1 MISFDKEAIE
11 NLTYVKKIN
20 LVNSVTG
27 YKSANLIGTKS
38 KTGVTNVAVFSSVT
52 HFGSSPA
59 ILGFVLRPT
68 TVIRNTYENIKE
80 TGVFTIN
87 PIFKSNIKDAHHTSA
102 KYPKN
107 VSEFDKTSLE
117 EEYKDNW
124 EAPYVKKAPI
134 QLAMEYLEEY
144 EIKANGTILVLA
156 EIKKIYVRE
165 DLLEDD
171 YLINLTKGEIAAIN
185 GLDTYAVP
193 TNNLRLSY
201 QRPKE
206 SRSDE

>member
-1 MISFDKEAIE
+1 MISFDKEDIR
-11 NLTYVKKIN
+11 NLAYVKKIN

-38 KTGVTNVAVFSSVT
+38 KAGISNVAVFSSVT

-68 TVIRNTYENIKE
+68 TVIRDTYNNIKE

-87 PIFKSNIKDAHHTSA
+87 PIFKSKIEDAHHTSA
-102 KYPKN
+102 KYPEE
-107 VSEFDKTSLE
+107 VSEFDKTSLD
-117 EEYKDNW
+117 EEYKDDW
-124 EAPYVKKAPI
+124 HAPFVKEAPI
-134 QLAMEYLEEY
+134 QIAMKYLEEY

-156 EIKKIYVRE
+156 EIVKLHVRE
-165 DLLEDD
+165 ELLEED
-171 YLINLTKGEIAAIN
+171 YLINLSKGEIAAIN

-193 TNNLRLSY
+193 TSNLRLSY

-206 SRSDE
+206 TNTE

>member
-1 MISFDKEAIE
+1 MISFDKEDIR
-11 NLTYVKKIN
+11 NLAYVKKIN

-38 KTGVTNVAVFSSVT
+38 KGGISNVAVFSSVT

-68 TVIRNTYENIKE
+68 TVIRDTYNNIKE

-87 PIFKSNIKDAHHTSA
+87 PIFKSKIEDAHHTSA
-102 KYPKN
+102 KYPEE
-107 VSEFDKTSLE
+107 VSEFDKTSLD
-117 EEYKDNW
+117 EEYKDDW
-124 EAPYVKKAPI
+124 HAPFVKEAPI
-134 QLAMEYLEEY
+134 QIAMKYLEEY

-156 EIKKIYVRE
+156 EIVKLHVRE
-165 DLLEDD
+165 ELLEED
-171 YLINLTKGEIAAIN
+171 YLINLSKGEIAAIN

-193 TNNLRLSY
+193 TSNLRLSY

-206 SRSDE
+206 TNTE

>member
-52 HFGSSPA
+52 HFGSNPA

-102 KYPKN
+102 KYPKD

-124 EAPYVKKAPI
+124 EAPFVKKAPI
-134 QLAMEYLEEY
+134 QMAMEYLEEY

>member
-1 MISFDKEAIE
+1 MISFDKEDID
-11 NLTYVKKIN
+11 NLAYVKKIN
-20 LVNSVTG
+20 LVNSITG

-38 KTGVTNVAVFSSVT
+38 KAGITNVAVFSSVT

-68 TVIRNTYENIKE
+68 TVIRDTYDNIKE

-87 PIFKSNIKDAHHTSA
+87 PIFKSKIKDAHHTSA
-102 KYPKN
+102 KYPKEI
-107 VSEFDKTSLE
+107 SEFDKTALE

-124 EAPYVKKAPI
+124 EAPFVKESPI
-134 QLAMEYLEEY
+134 QIAMKYLEEY

-156 EIKKIYVRE
+156 EIVKLYVRE
-165 DLLEDD
+165 DLLEED

-193 TNNLRLSY
+193 TNNLRLNY

-206 SRSDE
+206 NKNQ

>member
-20 LVNSVTG
+20 LINSVTG

-124 EAPYVKKAPI
+124 EAPFVKKAPI
-134 QLAMEYLEEY
+134 QLAMKYLEEY

-193 TNNLRLSY
+193 NNNLRLSY

-206 SRSDE
+206 SSSDE

>member
-1 MISFDKEAIE
+1 MISFDKEDIR
-11 NLTYVKKIN
+11 NLAYVKKIN

-38 KTGVTNVAVFSSVT
+38 KAGISNVAVF
-52 HFGSSPA
+52 SPA

-68 TVIRNTYENIKE
+68 TVIRDTYNNIKE

-87 PIFKSNIKDAHHTSA
+87 PIFKSKIEDAHHTSA
-102 KYPKN
+102 KYPEE
-107 VSEFDKTSLE
+107 VSEFDKTSLD
-117 EEYKDNW
+117 EEYKDDW
-124 EAPYVKKAPI
+124 HAPFVKEAPI
-134 QLAMEYLEEY
+134 QIAMKYLEEY

-156 EIKKIYVRE
+156 EIVKLHVRE
-165 DLLEDD
+165 ELLEED
-171 YLINLTKGEIAAIN
+171 YLINLSKGEIAAIN

-193 TNNLRLSY
+193 TSNLRLSY

-206 SRSDE
+206 TNTE

>member
-124 EAPYVKKAPI
+124 EAPFVKKAPI

-201 QRPKE
+201 QKPKE

>member
-20 LVNSVTG
+20 LINSVTG

-124 EAPYVKKAPI
+124 EAPFVKKAPI

-144 EIKANGTILVLA
+144 KIKANGTILVLA

-201 QRPKE
+201 QKPKE

>member
-1 MISFDKEAIE
+1 MISFDKEDID
-11 NLTYVKKIN
+11 NLAYVKKIN
-20 LVNSVTG
+20 LVNSITG

-38 KTGVTNVAVFSSVT
+38 KAGITNVAVFSSVT

-68 TVIRNTYENIKE
+68 TVIRDTYDNIKE

-87 PIFKSNIKDAHHTSA
+87 PIFKSKIKDAHHTSA
-102 KYPKN
+102 KYPKEI
-107 VSEFDKTSLE
+107 SEFDKTALE

-124 EAPYVKKAPI
+124 EAPFVKEAPI
-134 QLAMEYLEEY
+134 QIAMKYLEEY

-156 EIKKIYVRE
+156 EIVKLYVRE
-165 DLLEDD
+165 DLLEED
-171 YLINLTKGEIAAIN
+171 YLINLIKGEIAAIN

-193 TNNLRLSY
+193 TNNLRLNY

-206 SRSDE
+206 NKNK

>member
-1 MISFDKEAIE
+1 MISFDKEDID
-11 NLTYVKKIN
+11 NLAYVKKIN

-38 KTGVTNVAVFSSVT
+38 KAGITNVAVFSSVT

-68 TVIRNTYENIKE
+68 TVIRDTYDNIKE

-87 PIFKSNIKDAHHTSA
+87 PIFKSKIKDAHHTSA
-102 KYPKN
+102 KYPKE
-107 VSEFDKTSLE
+107 VSEFDQTALE

-124 EAPYVKKAPI
+124 EAPFVKEAPI
-134 QLAMEYLEEY
+134 QIAMNYLEEY

-156 EIKKIYVRE
+156 EIVKLYVRE
-165 DLLEDD
+165 DLLEED

-193 TNNLRLSY
+193 TNNLRLNY

-206 SRSDE
+206 NKNE

>member
-1 MISFDKEAIE
+1 MISLDKKDID
-11 NLTYVKKIN
+11 NLAYVKKIN

-38 KTGVTNVAVFSSVT
+38 KAGITNVAVFSSVT

-68 TVIRNTYENIKE
+68 TVIRDTYDNIKE

-87 PIFKSNIKDAHHTSA
+87 PIFKSKIKDAHHTSA
-102 KYPKN
+102 KYPKE
-107 VSEFDKTSLE
+107 VSEFDKTVLE

-124 EAPYVKKAPI
+124 EAPFVKEAPI
-134 QLAMEYLEEY
+134 QIAMNYLEEY

-156 EIKKIYVRE
+156 EIVKLHVRE
-165 DLLEDD
+165 DLLEED

-193 TNNLRLSY
+193 TNNLRLNY

-206 SRSDE
+206 NKNK

>member
-102 KYPKN
+102 KYPKD

-117 EEYKDNW
+117 EEYKDKW
-124 EAPYVKKAPI
+124 EAPFVKKAPI

-165 DLLEDD
+165 ELLEDD

>member
-59 ILGFVLRPT
+59 VLGFVLRPT

-124 EAPYVKKAPI
+124 EAPFVKKAPI
-134 QLAMEYLEEY
+134 QLAMKYLEEY

-206 SRSDE
+206 SSSDE